1 MSSGGTTRKLA
12 AIVATDVVGY
22 TRLMG
27 ADEEGTAVAMQ
38 ELRAELWGPTV
49 EEHSGR
55 IFKTMGDGQL
65 FEFPSVVDALRC
77 AIDVQGKM
85 AARNAGL
92 PASKRIELRIG
103 VNLGDVIVEGD
114 DIYGEG
120 VNVAARLESLAEPG
134 GILVSEDVY
143 RQVHKKLDA
152 NFENR
157 GEQDLKNIAEPIRA
171 YSIVLGSPGDHPSG
185 EGSAAPSKGP
195 TIAVLPLENMSSD
208 PEQEFFADGITE
220 DIITELSRFS
230 GLAVIA
236 RNSTFTYKGQAVKIQ
251 DVGRDLGAHYIL
263 EGSVRRAGKRVRIT
277 VQLIDSETG
286 KHVWAE
292 RYDRDLEDIFDL
304 QDEITQAIVAVLP
317 GRVEADRAVR
327 AKRTPLADLAA
338 YDYLMRGKI
347 HHHNATAVDNAE
359 ALMNLNKAI
368 ELDPNYAHAHAWKA
382 CVLGQAWVRGYH
394 TGLDEVMPHARAALK
409 KAYSL
414 DESDPECHRLLAA
427 IALIEKDFEKMREHQ
442 DRGLTLSPNYDLI
455 VVQQGELLTWTG
467 HGEEGAEWIEKAMR
481 LNPFHPE
488 RFWNHLGRARFV
500 ARHYE
505 KALGA
510 LKKNTAPT
518 PGTYALIAACAAYLG
533 DDALAKS
540 YAAKVLE
547 AEPQFTVAEHMKSLP
562 YENASDQDHH
572 REGLIK
578 AGLPQG

>member
-1 MSSGGTTRKLA
+1 MRSSGTTRKLA

-27 ADEEGTAVAMQ
+27 ADEEGTVTAMR

-65 FEFPSVVDALRC
+65 VEFPSVVDALRC
-77 AIDVQGKM
+77 AIDVQKKM

-92 PASKRIELRIG
+92 PADKRIELRIG

-114 DIYGEG
+114 DIYGDG
-120 VNVAARLESLAEPG
+120 VIVAARLESLAEPG

-143 RQVHKKLDA
+143 RHAHKKLDA
-152 NFENR
+152 QFENR
-157 GEQDLKNIAEPIRA
+157 GEQNLKNIAEPVRA
-171 YSIVLGSPGDHPSG
+171 YSVVLGSSGAGPSG
-185 EGSAAPSKGP
+185 AGPAASSKEP
-195 TIAVLPLENMSSD
+195 TIAVLPLQNMSSD

-236 RNSTFTYKGQAVKIQ
+236 RNSTFTYKGRAVKIQ
-251 DVGRDLGAHYIL
+251 DVGRDLGAHYVV

-286 KHVWAE
+286 KHLWAE

-317 GRVEADRAVR
+317 GRIEADRADR
-327 AKRTPLADLAA
+327 AKRTPVADLAA
-338 YDYLMRGKI
+338 YDYLVRGKI
-347 HHHNATAVDNAE
+347 HHHNATAEDNAE
-359 ALMNLNKAI
+359 ALRNLNKAI
-368 ELDPNYAHAHAWKA
+368 ELDPNYAHAHAWRA
-382 CVLGQAWVRGYH
+382 CVLGQAWVRGYDV
-394 TGLDEVMPHARAALK
+394 GLEEVMVHATAALK

-427 IALIEKDFEKMREHQ
+427 VALIQKDFEKMREHQ
-442 DRGLTLSPNYDLI
+442 ERGLALSPNYDLI

-467 HGEEGAEWIEKAMR
+467 HGEEGAEWVEKAMR

-488 RFWNHLGRARFV
+488 RFWNHLGRAHFV
-500 ARHYE
+500 ARHYA
-505 KALGA
+505 KALEA
-510 LKKNTAPT
+510 LKKNTSPT

-533 DDALAKS
+533 DDARAKT

-547 AEPQFTVAEHMKSLP
+547 AQPQFGVAEHMESLP
-562 YENASDQDHH
+562 YENESDAGHH

-578 AGLPQG
+578 AGLPEG

>member
-27 ADEEGTAVAMQ
+27 ADEEGTFAAMQ
-38 ELRAELWGPTV
+38 KLRAELWGPTV

-65 FEFPSVVDALRC
+65 VEFPSVVDALRC
-77 AIDVQGKM
+77 AIGVQKKM
-85 AARNAGL
+85 AERNAGL
-92 PASKRIELRIG
+92 PADKRIELRIG
-103 VNLGDVIVEGD
+103 INLGDVIVDGD
-114 DIYGEG
+114 DIFGEG

-143 RQVHKKLDA
+143 RHAHKKLDA

-157 GEQDLKNIAEPIRA
+157 GEQNLKNIAEPVRT
-171 YSIVLGSPGDHPSG
+171 YSIVLGSSGASPSTVASTG
-185 EGSAAPSKGP
+185 QLSKEP
-195 TIAVLPLENMSSD
+195 TIAVLPLDNMSGD

-230 GLAVIA
+230 GLSVIA

-251 DVGRDLGAHYIL
+251 DVGRDLGAQYVV

-304 QDEITQAIVAVLP
+304 QDEITQTIVAVLP
-317 GRVEADRAVR
+317 GRIEADRAER
-327 AKRTPLADLAA
+327 AKRKPPADLAA

-347 HHHNATAVDNAE
+347 HHHNYTAEDNAE
-359 ALMNLNKAI
+359 ALKNLNKAI
-368 ELDPNYAHAHAWKA
+368 ELEPDLAAAHAWRA
-382 CVLGQAWVRGYH
+382 CVLGQAVARGYD
-394 TGLDEVMPHARAALK
+394 TGLDDAWAAAEASLK
-409 KAYSL
+409 TAYSL
-414 DESDPECHRLLAA
+414 DDSDPECHRLLSAVY
-427 IALIEKDFEKMREHQ
+427 LVRKNLEKAQQHQ
-442 DRGLTLSPNYDLI
+442 ERGLALSPNYDLI

-467 HGEEGAEWIEKAMR
+467 HGEEGVEWVEKAMR
-481 LNPFHPE
+481 LNPFHPD
-488 RFWNHLGRARFV
+488 RYWSHLGRARFV
-500 ARHYE
+500 ARHYAE
-505 KALGA
+505 ALEA
-510 LKKNTAPT
+510 LKKNTT
-518 PGTYALIAACAAYLG
+518 PDAATQALMAACAAYLE
-533 DDALAKS
+533 DDAGAKS

-547 AEPQFTVAEHMKSLP
+547 AQPKFTVAAHIKSLP
-562 YENASDQDHH
+562 YQNESDADHH

-578 AGLPQG
+578 AGLPA